1 MSFSKKSPP
10 KLYHIGVLKTI
21 RAVTHYPNRLGKQA
35 VICYNIDRWYANMIN
50 TLLFDLDGTLID
62 SNELIIM
69 SLQTALSKFLPDR
82 YFPRSAIIQM
92 IGPPLRE
99 TFASL
104 VADANTISMMIDVYL
119 KTYREYEFAYI
130 DIYPHVLEVL
140 DYFKDSGFNLGIV
153 TTKFRSSA
161 LPSIK
166 HYGIDQR
173 ISTIIS
179 LDEVAKH
186 KPDPEPIKKAL
197 STFNNVDQAVMIGDS
212 YSDIIA
218 GKTLASSP
226 VAYLGHK
233 SEELHRAMPDFGL
246 MISGIYPAS

>member
-1 MSFSKKSPP
+1 
-10 KLYHIGVLKTI
+10 
-21 RAVTHYPNRLGKQA
+21 
-35 VICYNIDRWYANMIN
+35 MIN

-153 TTKFRSSA
+153 TTKFRSS
-161 LPSIK
+161 LYPQSNTM
-166 HYGIDQR
+166 G
-173 ISTIIS
+173 STKEFRQII
-179 LDEVAKH
+179 
-186 KPDPEPIKKAL
+186 
-197 STFNNVDQAVMIGDS
+197 
-212 YSDIIA
+212 
-218 GKTLASSP
+218 
-226 VAYLGHK
+226 
-233 SEELHRAMPDFGL
+233 
-246 MISGIYPAS
+246 